1 MITEVLSAIF
11 ENLAFIL
18 RPQKSLEIFRLGKSH
33 GMIQTGVFLL
43 ILAEQKMVWMK

>member
-18 RPQKSLEIFRLGKSH
+18 RPQKSLEVFRLGKSH
-33 GMIQTGVFLL
+33 GMIQTGVFLV
-43 ILAEQKMVWMK
+43 ILTEQKMVWKK